1 MLQGMHM
8 VQFKIYTTSRFSD
21 SVWFTFMLFGE
32 NSTVSPSSRVM
43 LIPCHPIVDPFVE
56 GYSNN
61 NNDICVGDLIFLGQM
76 MN

>member
-1 MLQGMHM
+1 M
-8 VQFKIYTTSRFSD
+8 VQFKIYTASRSSD
-21 SVWFTFMLFGE
+21 SVQFTFMLFGE

-56 GYSNN
+56 GS
-61 NNDICVGDLIFLGQM
+61 VGDLIFLGQM